1 MSFEN
6 GILNLTNWLGNV
18 IMPTMAGLLF
28 AVAIVR
34 YAKGYPWNYSM
45 WAAVAALCVSGLLRA
60 LETFASQA
68 AWNDPD
74 LIWITLLQLVNW
86 VCNVFLP
93 IYAAAEVVLGAVHY
107 AGLGRIMPGS
117 AWLRHFPA
125 AALCLLASGI
135 IRLAEFFV
143 LRGTGGVS

>member
-45 WAAVAALCVSGLLRA
+45 WAAVAALCEL
-60 LETFASQA
+60 
-68 AWNDPD
+68 
-74 LIWITLLQLVNW
+74 
-86 VCNVFLP
+86 LP
-93 IYAAAEVVLGAVHY
+93 IRAYLDQGLVRTNGALVSSREPRGAH
-107 AGLGRIMPGS
+107 S
-117 AWLRHFPA
+117 H
-125 AALCLLASGI
+125 CH
-135 IRLAEFFV
+135 
-143 LRGTGGVS
+143 RGTAQP